1 MKLQNQFHNV
11 FGFTSERDRH
21 RGGRFGVHLKIL
33 KDLKLNVLK
42 DLRICQDL
50 RIFNDLKVFLF

>member
-1 MKLQNQFHNV
+1 MRS
-11 FGFTSERDRH
+11 FGRGLW
-21 RGGRFGVHLKIL
+21 RGGRVGVHLKIL